1 LVNCLSCGEGA
12 LTRVYIS
19 KHQDQRVFL
28 TGLGSRTSSMKG
40 VIHSFS
46 QRVLEL
52 CSHLEQKC
60 KAGAHLLQ
68 CDANAFRHSN
78 LLNCWIFFIST
89 VETFFPLAH
98 FNSCF
103 LLEHGS
109 FLPNQRPDEFP
120 SAVNPT
126 IDPRQTPDALSP
138 TDGTEVSEFTSSE
151 RSSSFCFW
159 VTHL

>member
-1 LVNCLSCGEGA
+1 
-12 LTRVYIS
+12 
-19 KHQDQRVFL
+19 
-28 TGLGSRTSSMKG
+28 MKG